1 MARPSRQLDQA
12 LLDAGRKLYAAK
24 GAAGLSVRAVAD
36 AAGVT
41 PSLFHYHFSSKEQFI
56 SVLLQQLYEDMYE
69 PLALAAGQRGA
80 TALSRLRAMLMVA
93 GGFVQAQSALAG
105 RIWADAGQG
114 DPATLAF
121 LRRNVPRHLRL
132 ILGVLD
138 EADQEGSLPPQ
149 PLQARMS
156 FLAGAV
162 LAPIF
167 LAERAPALAAE
178 VPALSAGWDKAVQ
191 SDSALAWRIDCA
203 LAGLQS
209 RAHDVFTG
217 QCQPR

>member
-12 LLDAGRKLYAAK
+12 LLDAGRLLYAAK
-24 GAAGLSVRAVAD
+24 GAAGLSVRAVAE

-41 PSLFHYHFSSKEQFI
+41 PSLFHYHFGSKQQFI
-56 SVLLQQLYEDMYE
+56 SALLQQLYEDMYA
-69 PLALAAGQRGA
+69 PLSLAAGQRGVP
-80 TALSRLRAMLMVA
+80 ALSRLRAMLMVA
-93 GGFVQAQSALAG
+93 GGFVQSQSALAS

-132 ILGVLD
+132 ILGALA
-138 EADQEGSLPPQ
+138 EADEEGSLPPQ

-167 LAERAPALAAE
+167 LAERVPALAAE
-178 VPALSAGWDKAVQ
+178 MPVLSAGWDKAVQ

-209 RAHDVFTG
+209 RAHDALRSED
-217 QCQPR
+217 QPR